1 MAFQRSYSKVWW
13 GSDNQQLSSAL
24 ALSAAA
30 GGATA
35 NNDGTSFT
43 SGGFY
48 YGSYFAQKTQ
58 QQLNAQ
64 RLQCNNHGS
73 GGYHSLDS
81 GSFRSYVGNL
91 SRIQE
96 VDDEQNNS
104 KLSWGKRDSP
114 GSLRSQVSE
123 ITQQRHTYICFVVG
137 NLVVYCIVCYWRLH
151 KFCAII
157 PNQHTFCRIPASP
170 TMMSR
175 IVVAVLAAAP

>member
-13 GSDNQQLSSAL
+13 GSDNQQLPSSL
-24 ALSAAA
+24 ALSSAA
-30 GGATA
+30 GGASSIG
-35 NNDGTSFT
+35 DGSSLT

-48 YGSYFAQKTQ
+48 YGSYFTQKT

-64 RLQCNNHGS
+64 RSRYNNHS

-81 GSFRSYVGNL
+81 GSFRSHLSNL

-114 GSLRSQVSE
+114 GSLRSQVSD
-123 ITQQRHTYICFVVG
+123 IT
-137 NLVVYCIVCYWRLH
+137 
-151 KFCAII
+151 
-157 PNQHTFCRIPASP
+157 S
-170 TMMSR
+170 
-175 IVVAVLAAAP
+175 